1 MTAPMGH
8 HAKVTKISKL
18 SMHKVSYHIK
28 LEADRPDGGRWVQLI
43 TKKLGAD
50 YRLFPS
56 EFPND
61 EVKKVVLHVTSSG
74 KPSAQVGNLISVEW
88 T

>member
-1 MTAPMGH
+1 MGY
-8 HAKVTKISKL
+8 HARVTKISKL

-74 KPSAQVGNLISVEW
+74 KPSVQVGNLISVEW